1 MYPRLDDL
9 GLCRVDENTH
19 QRRSKHTDQTAD
31 NNAKYRRHRSGAA
44 DALAD
49 TLRLMR
55 PVVLRHKG
63 GERIAKV
70 LHRQIG
76 KRVDLYRRR
85 KCRHGHRPK
94 AIYQALHHQ
103 DAKVHNGLLH
113 AGHHRQIQNGG
124 KRCPIPA
131 AVLPAGAQLREA
143 PPGIHRNADAGDKLC
158 CHCGQR
164 SPFHPPAQ
172 AHNTAQVQHHIQYS
186 GYRQKHQRYHGIAD
200 RTQQAGIII
209 IKEGGQNAQENHRQV
224 ILHQGA
230 DLRRDTQDPQDPVHP
245 QIHRTIQH
253 QREHRDQPK
262 GQKDTAAQPV
272 LLARTILHG
281 DGCTAAHA

>member
-1 MYPRLDDL
+1 
-9 GLCRVDENTH
+9 
-19 QRRSKHTDQTAD
+19 
-31 NNAKYRRHRSGAA
+31 
-44 DALAD
+44 
-49 TLRLMR
+49 MR

-94 AIYQALHHQ
+94 AIDQALHHQ

-113 AGHHRQIQNGG
+113 TGHHRQIQNGG

-143 PPGIHRNADAGDKLC
+143 PPGIHRNADAGEQIVL
-158 CHCGQR
+158 
-164 SPFHPPAQ
+164 PLWPAQ
-172 AHNTAQVQHHIQYS
+172 PLSPPSPGPQHSPGPAPHSIQ
-186 GYRQKHQRYHGIAD
+186 RIPPKHQRYHGIAD

-230 DLRRDTQDPQDPVHP
+230 DSAGTRRTTRSVHP
-245 QIHRTIQH
+245 QIYRTIQH
-253 QREHRDQPK
+253 QKRAPPISPK
-262 GQKDTAAQPV
+262 DKKTQRRSRSCWPAPYCMEMAAPLPMHSPSKMEV
-272 LLARTILHG
+272 RKVISV
-281 DGCTAAHA
+281 